1 MGADAVGNI
10 ARIDHVLDE
19 IPKNLEKH
27 KTALDNLMAQ
37 QQEAQGEVKRPFA
50 QEQELE
56 DKTKRLNVLRLALN
70 MDGGSKPQPE
80 RTEEKPSIRGMLKRM
95 GMESAATAT
104 PQEQL
109 RPKEAEL
116 A

>member
-10 ARIDHVLDE
+10 SRIDHVLDE

-27 KTALDNLMAQ
+27 KTTLDNLLAQ
-37 QQEAQGEVKRPFA
+37 QKEAQDEVKRPFT

-70 MDGGSKPQPE
+70 MDGSSKPQPE

-95 GMESAATAT
+95 GMESASAT
-104 PQEQL
+104 PKEQL
-109 RPKEAEL
+109 HHKEAEII
-116 A
+116 